1 MHLITPKA
9 AHLPSYVAAL
19 ERGWSPNNIDVERH
33 RLREL
38 GEIADDPALFI
49 GNMTDREAKAGDVEL
64 PDGSFIKRLPGI
76 RRWMWANENA
86 SANDGGNDGEFCG
99 SISFRWVDG
108 TEELPPHLLG
118 HIGYAVVP
126 WMRGHGYAAQAVRD
140 ILPEARALTMRW
152 VTITTDE
159 DNPASR
165 RTIEN
170 AGGIFLGARD
180 KPAAYDDGN
189 PALWFRIDV

>member
-1 MHLITPKA
+1 MQLVTPTA
-9 AHLPSYVAAL
+9 AHLQSYVAAL
-19 ERGWSPNNIDVERH
+19 ERGWSPNNMDTERH

-38 GEIADDPALFI
+38 GEIAEDPALFI
-49 GNMTDREAKAGDVEL
+49 ANMTDREAKAGDVEL

-76 RRWMWANENA
+76 RRWMWANKNA
-86 SANDGGNDGEFCG
+86 SVNDGGNDGEFCG
-99 SISFRWVDG
+99 SIGFRWVDG

-140 ILPEARALTMRW
+140 ILPEARALNMRW
-152 VTITTDE
+152 ITITTDQ

-170 AGGIFLGARD
+170 AGGRCLGLRQ

-189 PALWFRIDV
+189 SILWFRIDV